1 MRKRTRHGVAT
12 VVTLLLAG
20 AITLGAG
27 SALAQGEREVPFLSG
42 RVVDLA
48 GMVDEGAR
56 GRLEARLAAYEE
68 ETGSQIAVLTVP
80 DLDGEP
86 IEDYSMRV
94 VETWKLG
101 RADVDDGV
109 LLLIAQQERRL
120 RIEVG
125 YGLEGTLT
133 DAYSRR
139 ILDNV
144 ITPRFRQGDF
154 SGGVEAGTDAILA
167 VLAGNADELPQPAPQ
182 ADIEIGPI
190 GCVMV
195 VFVLLFVF
203 LLFVVIAKSARRG
216 GGRRGRRRGGF
227 VILPGGFGGGGGG
240 GGGFGGGGFGGGFG
254 GGGFGGGGG
263 GFGGGGA
270 SGGW

>member
-1 MRKRTRHGVAT
+1 MRLPIHRSVAFGSLL
-12 VVTLLLAG
+12 VVLTAMALS
-20 AITLGAG
+20 TG
-27 SALAQGEREVPFLSG
+27 SALAQGEREVPFLTG

-48 GMVDEGAR
+48 GMVDAATLD
-56 GRLEARLAAYEE
+56 RLEARLAAYEAE
-68 ETGSQIAVLTVP
+68 SGSQVAVLTVP

-101 RADVDDGV
+101 REDIDDGV
-109 LLLIAQQERRL
+109 LLLIAQEERRL
-120 RIEVG
+120 RIDVG

-154 SGGVEAGTDAILA
+154 AGGVEAGAEAILA
-167 VLAGNADELPQPAPQ
+167 VLEGNPDELPQPAPE
-182 ADIEIGPI
+182 ADIEIGPM
-190 GCVMV
+190 GCVLALMI
-195 VFVLLFVF
+195 VLFFLF
-203 LLFVVIAKSARRG
+203 LFIVIARSARRG
-216 GGRRGRRRGGF
+216 SGWTSSRGGHWVGF
-227 VILPGGFGGGGGG
+227 PPSTGGFG
-240 GGGFGGGGFGGGFG
+240 GGGFGGGGFGGG
-254 GGGFGGGGG
+254 GGFSGGGG